1 MGITVLVVDDEVNA
15 RSALE
20 DFLTSMDYEVIGAG
34 TLTAARE
41 ELRKGNADLVL
52 LDVQLPDGFG
62 PTLLYEAP
70 TFPNNPPIILI
81 TGVPDIEI
89 AVDAMKNGALDYIT
103 KPITLERLELTIKR
117 AVELVRMRRQLFL
130 FQDIQKKNFKFVPS
144 NNKELQQVYNLAQ
157 RAAMASA
164 NVLISGETG
173 VGKDI
178 LAQYIFQSGPRRDK
192 MFVAINCGAIQSTML
207 ESELFGHE
215 ANSFTSADKRKL
227 GLMETADEG
236 VLFLD
241 EISSM
246 GMDIQAKLLR
256 AIETQTFRRLGGN
269 QEIHVDVQLIAASNR
284 NLLDM
289 IAKNEFRED
298 LFYRLKVVDL
308 SIPPLRERR
317 EDIPELVG
325 FLIKKNNGLRG
336 LNIEDI
342 TPRALEAII
351 AYDWPGNVREL
362 DHILEFAMISNDTG
376 IIDMQDLPYTIT
388 RNKN

>member
-308 SIPPLRERR
+308 SIPSLRERR

>member
-15 RSALE
+15 RSTLE
-20 DFLTSMDYEVIGAG
+20 SFLTSLDYDVIGVG
-34 TLTAARE
+34 TLGDARE
-41 ELRKGNADLVL
+41 ELKKGNADLVL

-62 PTLLYEAP
+62 PTLLYESAY
-70 TFPNNPPIILI
+70 FPNNPPIILI

-103 KPITLERLELTIKR
+103 KPIKLERLELTIKR

-130 FQDIQKKNFKFVPS
+130 FQDIQRKNFKFVPS

-164 NVLISGETG
+164 SVLISGETG

-178 LAQYIFQSGPRRDK
+178 LAQYIYHSGPRKDK

-227 GLMETADEG
+227 GLMETADGG

-246 GMDIQAKLLR
+246 AMDIQAKLLR
-256 AIETQTFRRLGGN
+256 AIETQSFRRLGGT

-284 NLLDM
+284 NLLEM

-298 LFYRLKVVDL
+298 LYYRLKVIDL
-308 SIPPLRERR
+308 EIPALRDRK

-325 FLIKKNNGLRG
+325 FLIKLINSQRG
-336 LNIEDI
+336 LNVEDI

-362 DHILEFAMISNDTG
+362 SHVLEFSMISNDSG
-376 IIDMQDLPYTIT
+376 VIDLNDIPYTII
-388 RNKN
+388 RKKN

>member
-62 PTLLYEAP
+62 PTLLYEASS
-70 TFPNNPPIILI
+70 FPNNPPIILI

-192 MFVAINCGAIQSTML
+192 MFIAINCGAIQSTML

-215 ANSFTSADKRKL
+215 ANSFTSAEKRKL

-269 QEIHVDVQLIAASNR
+269 QEIHVDVQIIAASNR

-298 LFYRLKVVDL
+298 LYYRLKVVDL

-351 AYDWPGNVREL
+351 AYNWPGNVREL

-376 IIDMQDLPYTIT
+376 IIDLQDLPYTIT